1 MSGFSELLTE
11 YVGRGVY
18 SKRQVAEMCGID
30 RTMLQK
36 ILSGGRKPKNEDFV
50 IKIGSKLAISAEELK
65 RLLEEYHILDVG
77 TDTYYQ
83 RKEVEG
89 FIKDFYKGIK
99 NPPRSEKFKIAP
111 YDDNDDEISCK
122 CGKYNIA
129 NRLYNL
135 LARELNDDG
144 GDILL
149 YIQPDYSDIIAAL
162 LNVCG
167 ENTRMRHII
176 CLGNGSER
184 DTLRQNMSI
193 FHKILPFVLTDSEYN
208 VRYYYE
214 NVLSHRNSM
223 QLFTNYIIV
232 NRTVIM
238 FDYNEDNAIFIKNE
252 DVYNMVHNSFE
263 NIWRNSEVL
272 INYNDDAT
280 AYVKNIFRPGSL
292 QHRMLEYGPDIR
304 LELIDGICKD
314 ILANDIPERETYID
328 TLLQDIAK
336 FRTSIEEDE
345 KPVKVYFTRAGL
357 RRFVES
363 GRVDNMPVK
372 LKNNNIS
379 QEIRFKL
386 LEQLIDDMDNNI
398 QSIYIVNDD
407 VFGVTDKEML
417 ELDSNG
423 HLIMTRSSQSGGM
436 QFMDVSEQG
445 LINAFHDFFENLET
459 DSRVTMGDS
468 AKMYIQDIINEY
480 NSKLSSG
487 GGYSLV
493 KEPEEWQ
500 DAQHSQRPAA
510 ENNIENNIRPA

>member
-1 MSGFSELLTE
+1 
-11 YVGRGVY
+11 
-18 SKRQVAEMCGID
+18 
-30 RTMLQK
+30 
-36 ILSGGRKPKNEDFV
+36 
-50 IKIGSKLAISAEELK
+50 
-65 RLLEEYHILDVG
+65 
-77 TDTYYQ
+77 
-83 RKEVEG
+83 
-89 FIKDFYKGIK
+89 
-99 NPPRSEKFKIAP
+99 
-111 YDDNDDEISCK
+111 
-122 CGKYNIA
+122 
-129 NRLYNL
+129 
-135 LARELNDDG
+135 
-144 GDILL
+144 
-149 YIQPDYSDIIAAL
+149 
-162 LNVCG
+162 
-167 ENTRMRHII
+167 
-176 CLGNGSER
+176 
-184 DTLRQNMSI
+184 
-193 FHKILPFVLTDSEYN
+193 
-208 VRYYYE
+208 
-214 NVLSHRNSM
+214 
-223 QLFTNYIIV
+223 
-232 NRTVIM
+232 M

-487 GGYSLV
+487 GGVQPRKGTGRMAGRTTPTTAGSR
-493 KEPEEWQ
+493 K
-500 DAQHSQRPAA
+500 
-510 ENNIENNIRPA
+510 